1 MGATMTHAETIS
13 SLCGND
19 AKMMEALRKR
29 IGRNREAWE
38 GFKFEKYRLLDEA
51 EADKVRSALLSRTAV
66 APRTAGQPD
75 ADEIKTAADS
85 VGADADDKT
94 DVYADE
100 DTDKIAPD
108 ADKKTSG
115 DIVPETSP
123 DTQKE
128 TEACKGQPGA
138 KEPPAALKKVLLWGV
153 MLAPAVASFQN
164 VLRVTSDITN
174 EQTPAL
180 LLTIAFVCAPFVFVY
195 VGLKSRVIMALTV
208 VLIALEAFCNTV
220 RIYGGLTGFGH
231 CGNPTR
237 FLGIVCE
244 LFNTGTYA
252 TATFL
257 AAIFSLLAACVMYA
271 AYSQVRK

>member
-1 MGATMTHAETIS
+1 
-13 SLCGND
+13 
-19 AKMMEALRKR
+19 MEALRKR

-38 GFKFEKYRLLDEA
+38 GFKFKKYRALDEA
-51 EADKVRSALLSRTAV
+51 EADKVRSALYARTVV
-66 APRTAGQPD
+66 ATRTAGQTD

-85 VGADADDKT
+85 VGADADGKK
-94 DVYADE
+94 DVYGGA
-100 DTDKIAPD
+100 DTDKTAPD
-108 ADKKTSG
+108 ADEKTSG

-128 TEACKGQPGA
+128 TEACKDLPGA
-138 KEPPAALKKVLLWGV
+138 KEPPAALKNWFLFAASIVRLASIKKPMIWAV

-180 LLTIAFVCAPFVFVY
+180 LLTIAFVCAPFVFVG
-195 VGLKSRVIMALTV
+195 VGIKSNAIKALTV
-208 VLIALEAFCNTV
+208 ALIMLESFCNTV

-231 CGNPTR
+231 RGNPTR

-244 LFNTGTYA
+244 LFNSGTYV
-252 TATFL
+252 TATVL
-257 AAIFSLLAACVMYA
+257 AGIFSLLAAAVMYA